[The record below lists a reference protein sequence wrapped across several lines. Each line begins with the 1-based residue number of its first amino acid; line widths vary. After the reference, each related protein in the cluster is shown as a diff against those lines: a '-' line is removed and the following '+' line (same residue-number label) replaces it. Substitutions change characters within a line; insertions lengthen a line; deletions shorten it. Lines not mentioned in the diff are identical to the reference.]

1 MLMQMR
7 VYQICN
13 RHRLGKQGSASAL
26 LFVPWL
32 WEREIKMGFSA
43 AQRDGR
49 REAETAGCT
58 YANCQGKTWSAALG
72 SAALFLLDSG
82 DMPPVTVGDSG
93 ICSWFGFE
101 SCERCYREISVWL
114 ISGQR
119 RRFFFFFLT
128 QIVLF
133 CLFCSISLLWDLPI
147 HDGGRCLGA
156 LTTLGR
162 CSFPPCRAL
171 SEESKTTFDSK
182 RSRVRT
188 KFVEL
193 TSVRFIL
200 FYTNDWLNMLYRNSE
215 TDPKNTQE

>member
-119 RRFFFFFLT
+119 RRFFFFNSDCIILF
-128 QIVLF
+128 VLF
-133 CLFCSISLLWDLPI
+133 HIF
-147 HDGGRCLGA
+147 
-156 LTTLGR
+156 TLRSANSWWWEMFGCPHHFR
-162 CSFPPCRAL
+162 QVQFPPL
-171 SEESKTTFDSK
+171 QGPQWGVKDHVWFQKIQSKNQICWIDFS
-182 RSRVRT
+182 
-188 KFVEL
+188 
-193 TSVRFIL
+193 SVHPFL
-200 FYTNDWLNMLYRNSE
+200 H
-215 TDPKNTQE
+215 